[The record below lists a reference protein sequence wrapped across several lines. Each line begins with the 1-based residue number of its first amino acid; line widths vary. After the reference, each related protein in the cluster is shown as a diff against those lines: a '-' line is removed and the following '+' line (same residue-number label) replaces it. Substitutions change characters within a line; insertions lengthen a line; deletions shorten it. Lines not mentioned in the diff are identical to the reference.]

1 MASKKSSKVWEY
13 FEKVKDDPKKVK
25 CKLCQQL
32 LSYHT
37 TTTNMAYHLK
47 RLHPQFH
54 DDSSG
59 STSASAAAP
68 RLTQKK
74 IDLRPPLSE
83 KRKKEITEK
92 IAEFVALDMRPV
104 RIVEGEGFKELLRT
118 LEPGYTVPTRATVM
132 DVVHTKYLSIRSD
145 IYMAIQDCE
154 AVSFTTDIWT
164 SLQMEAYLTVTSHF
178 ITGDWR
184 LESFVLETKKIEDSH
199 TADHIA
205 RELTEIICEWD
216 IPSSKIVS
224 VVHDNAANMVACTNQ
239 LVQQPRWGKMKG
251 VRCAGHTLQLCINS
265 ALKQDPICRTVAA
278 ARRLV
283 SHFKKSAKAT
293 TALQEQQKQQNVPLH
308 KLVQDVVTRWNSVY
322 LMLDRLI
329 EQKGPVSAVLTDES
343 VSKRS
348 DRDLE
353 LSTSQWRTAE
363 DIVAVLK
370 PMITLTELFRTTKII
385 KTTLSDEMDRRWEL
399 KGPGL
404 EISVYISAAVLDP
417 RFKKLSFLSDDQR
430 DEAYSVVAELA
441 ESLTD
446 RSCQEESDTVD
457 PGPTA
462 PKQDAVMAMLL
473 ASDEDEEEQDETS
486 EMKVYLKDFTKCNGG
501 PLEWWK
507 KNEDRYPKLS
517 RVAKRFHSIPSTS
530 MPSERI
536 FSKAGF
542 IANKSRSAL
551 FPTNVNKLVFLAH
564 NFRRIRQPQV
574 Q

>member
-1 MASKKSSKVWEY
+1 
-13 FEKVKDDPKKVK
+13 
-25 CKLCQQL
+25 
-32 LSYHT
+32 
-37 TTTNMAYHLK
+37 
-47 RLHPQFH
+47 
-54 DDSSG
+54 
-59 STSASAAAP
+59 
-68 RLTQKK
+68 
-74 IDLRPPLSE
+74 
-83 KRKKEITEK
+83 
-92 IAEFVALDMRPV
+92 
-104 RIVEGEGFKELLRT
+104 
-118 LEPGYTVPTRATVM
+118 
-132 DVVHTKYLSIRSD
+132 
-145 IYMAIQDCE
+145 
-154 AVSFTTDIWT
+154 
-164 SLQMEAYLTVTSHF
+164 MEAYLTVTSHF

-184 LESFVLETKKIEDSH
+184 LESFVLETKKMEDSH

-370 PMITLTELFRTTKII
+370 PMITLTELLSQENNASLSATVPMLMNIKKRHLVVHEDDSRTTKII

-530 MPSERI
+530 TPSERI

>member
-184 LESFVLETKKIEDSH
+184 LESFVLETKKMEDSH

-283 SHFKKSAKAT
+283 SYFKKSAKAT
-293 TALQEQQKQQNVPLH
+293 TALQDQQKQQNVPQH

-329 EQKGPVSAVLTDES
+329 EQKGPVSAVLTNES
-343 VSKRS
+343 VSK
-348 DRDLE
+348 
-353 LSTSQWRTAE
+353 
-363 DIVAVLK
+363 
-370 PMITLTELFRTTKII
+370 
-385 KTTLSDEMDRRWEL
+385 RRWEL

-507 KNEDRYPKLS
+507 KNKDRYPKLS

-530 MPSERI
+530 TPSERI

-574 Q
+574 L

>member
-1 MASKKSSKVWEY
+1 
-13 FEKVKDDPKKVK
+13 
-25 CKLCQQL
+25 
-32 LSYHT
+32 
-37 TTTNMAYHLK
+37 
-47 RLHPQFH
+47 
-54 DDSSG
+54 
-59 STSASAAAP
+59 
-68 RLTQKK
+68 
-74 IDLRPPLSE
+74 
-83 KRKKEITEK
+83 
-92 IAEFVALDMRPV
+92 MR
-104 RIVEGEGFKELLRT
+104 
-118 LEPGYTVPTRATVM
+118 
-132 DVVHTKYLSIRSD
+132 
-145 IYMAIQDCE
+145 
-154 AVSFTTDIWT
+154 
-164 SLQMEAYLTVTSHF
+164 
-178 ITGDWR
+178 
-184 LESFVLETKKIEDSH
+184 
-199 TADHIA
+199 
-205 RELTEIICEWD
+205 
-216 IPSSKIVS
+216 
-224 VVHDNAANMVACTNQ
+224 
-239 LVQQPRWGKMKG
+239 
-251 VRCAGHTLQLCINS
+251 
-265 ALKQDPICRTVAA
+265 
-278 ARRLV
+278 
-283 SHFKKSAKAT
+283 
-293 TALQEQQKQQNVPLH
+293 
-308 KLVQDVVTRWNSVY
+308 
-322 LMLDRLI
+322 
-329 EQKGPVSAVLTDES
+329 S

-370 PMITLTELFRTTKII
+370 PMITLTELLSQENNASLSATVPMLMNIKKRHLVVHEDDSRTTKII